1 MFCENALNEVLFMI
15 GKSILVVDD
24 EEILV
29 KIGKKILEKQGHEVT
44 MFT

>member
-1 MFCENALNEVLFMI
+1 MI